1 VKLVLPESLRAR
13 IEEEARAFFPREC
26 CGLIEGVQDGSVV
39 EAVALHPARNLA
51 TRADRFEI
59 HPEDHFAA
67 LKSARNN
74 GRRLVGCYHSHAC
87 GSPRPSESDR
97 QGAGE
102 DGFLWLIAALDGP
115 DGCIDLGAF
124 AYFCSSA
131 SFSVA
136 ELVDTEFAASRA
148 R

>member
-1 VKLVLPESLRAR
+1 MLILPGNLRTR
-13 IEEEARAFFPREC
+13 IEDEARAFFPREC
-26 CGLIEGVQDGSVV
+26 CGLIEGIGDDGVV

-59 HPEDHFAA
+59 HPADHFAA

-74 GRRLVGCYHSHAC
+74 RRRLVGCYHSHP
-87 GSPRPSESDR
+87 GGRPWPSDTDR

-102 DGFLWLIAALDGP
+102 DGFLWLIAALDDPTGSVS
-115 DGCIDLGAF
+115 LGAF
-124 AYFCSSA
+124 TYFCSPATFRPTDLRSGDLVA
-131 SFSVA
+131 SP
-136 ELVDTEFAASRA
+136 A